1 MVQACILIDAT
12 TAGRVVCWC
21 FVDIDDDDDDVDVL
35 LLFSVILN
43 NECCDYA

>member
-1 MVQACILIDAT
+1 MQACILIDAT
-12 TAGRVVCWC
+12 TTGRVVCWC
-21 FVDIDDDDDDVDVL
+21 FVDIDDDDDVDVL